1 MTETCCIC
9 LDDMTKGS
17 YEPIIDFPC
26 GHRVH
31 SKCGWELVNK
41 TCPLCRKE
49 LPAYVFR
56 VEIMGKP
63 DVALCL
69 IESASYLVCHRSICN
84 KLSKGQSCFGDFM
97 IYRWI
102 APDGSDVRNL
112 ESATVRIIANV
123 KLELFASVKRL
134 LQEGI
139 PLALFEHLRLSLHP
153 GSYSLESSRQ
163 INVIFPDFWIDM
175 LYRKKNPTQHSKQ
188 RGWIVRKNEHGTL
201 IQLEYPMC
209 IGMFCMNGPTT
220 TDRFYL
226 FKPDGKIASIHQE
239 TSEIFEAALLP
250 VTEFDPTMDKSYTY
264 EYIGWFETDDGS
276 FIVST
281 CAR

>member
-1 MTETCCIC
+1 
-9 LDDMTKGS
+9 
-17 YEPIIDFPC
+17 
-26 GHRVH
+26 
-31 SKCGWELVNK
+31 
-41 TCPLCRKE
+41 
-49 LPAYVFR
+49 
-56 VEIMGKP
+56 
-63 DVALCL
+63 
-69 IESASYLVCHRSICN
+69 
-84 KLSKGQSCFGDFM
+84 M